1 MSVATVC
8 LALLALS
15 FPALCNGS
23 PLYVMTAPNVL
34 RVESDENVVVEA
46 HGAAG
51 IIEVEILVQDFP
63 AKRQNLYSSKP
74 KIILRGENSYQATTS
89 IKIPADTFQKESRTS
104 QFVYLVAKSNL
115 FILEKVIVV
124 SFHSGYVFVQ
134 TDKPIYTPT
143 DTILYR
149 VFALTH
155 HLDPTSNA
163 ISLEIMNPDGIIIN
177 KEQMKPVT
185 GISSSSYK
193 LPEVVSPG
201 IWKVVAKYE
210 HTPQENFTSEFEV
223 KEYVL
228 PSFEVKVEPM
238 QKFFYI
244 DDKEL
249 TVEITATYLYG
260 KKVSGTAYVI
270 FGVLVEDEKKSFS
283 SSLQRIAIDDGRGL
297 AVLKRDDILSS
308 FPDIDKLLQM
318 PIYVSVTVLTQSG
331 SDMVEAER
339 SGIQIVKS
347 PYTILFTKTSKY
359 YKPGMPFDV
368 MVVVVNPD
376 GSPASNIDVV
386 ADPGNVAGKTQN
398 QGTVKLTLNTQGSAV
413 HLPIT
418 VKTKMEGLPAHRQA
432 QEQMIALPYIT
443 QYGSNNYLHIGV
455 QTSVLVPGENL
466 PINLNIRNDNPATT
480 EQIQYFSY
488 LIINKGKL
496 LKAGRQIRQ
505 AGQTLITIS
514 LPIDKQMIPSF
525 RFVAYYHVTNQGRQE
540 VVADSVWVD
549 VKDSCMGTLLIT
561 PVNDKDR
568 RVYQPR
574 KQFSFRLRGD
584 PDAKVGLVAVDKGV
598 FVLNNKN
605 KLSQTKIWDIIEKND
620 IGCTAGSGASN
631 MGVFTDAGLVF
642 ESSAGIGTK
651 SRSEPHCP
659 PSPKRRRRSVI
670 LIEHKTTL
678 ESKYADKHIKKCC
691 RDGMK
696 EIRMD
701 YTCEKRSQYITS
713 TKECVDAFLH
723 CCTEIAKRRKE
734 GQRDDLA
741 LARSD
746 EDDEYMSD
754 DEIVSRTEFPESW
767 LWDVV
772 KLPSGPKDRNG
783 LVSLDLRHFLKDSI
797 TTWEI
802 LAISVSPQKD
812 KQPPLGI
819 CVADPYEVTV
829 MQDFFIDLKLPYSV
843 VRNEQ
848 VEIKAVLYNYGSD
861 DITVRIELLENE
873 LVCSAAS
880 QKRKY
885 RQEVTVEASSS
896 RAVPFIIIPL
906 KRGEVEIEVKASVKG
921 TLASDGVRKKLLVV
935 PEGVKVKKAIR
946 SVVLNPSIVV
956 GGVQNEYVPP
966 VDLRSIVPDSDAQTF
981 INVQGEILGQ
991 TLESAISGDKLGHL
1005 ITVPGGCG
1013 EQNMITMTPPVIA
1026 TLYLDKTNQWEY
1038 AGVQRRAE
1046 AIRNIKQGY
1055 TQQLVYRQKDSSY
1068 AAWQNK
1074 PGSTWLTAYVV
1085 KVFSMAYS
1093 LTSVDENVLCE
1104 AVRWLI
1110 LNKQQPDGTFR
1121 EDAPVIHGEMVGG
1134 QRSSEPE
1141 ASLTAFV
1148 LIALLESEKICK
1160 QLVPSLPRS
1169 IEKSAGYLEKR
1180 IKGLQTPYAVA
1191 MTTYALALSGRTDYD
1206 AVLLRFAS
1214 ADRSHWPVPASHL
1227 FTLEATAYALMASVK
1242 AKQYDRAGKAV
1253 KWLTEQRFYGGG
1265 YSSTQATII
1274 VFQAIA
1280 DYMVAVPLVQDVNL
1294 DVELSLSGRSKP
1306 VKWKISN
1313 DNIYMP
1319 RSEKARIDQAF
1330 NVTAKGVGQG
1340 TLTVMTFYNAIPEG
1354 KSTDCKN
1361 FELDVSITR
1370 PNNAK
1375 RPEGALDTLEI
1386 KICTT
1391 YLGTRDAT
1399 MSILDITMLT
1409 GFRPDKD
1416 DLAKMTN
1423 GVDQYFQKF
1432 EMDTALS
1439 DKGSLILYFDKISH
1453 KFKDCISFRVH
1464 KEFEVGLIQPAAV
1477 TVYEYY
1483 ALENRCMKF
1492 YHPDKESGLLSKICQ
1507 EEVCRCAEENCSLQ
1521 KKQDRKITVNQRL
1534 DIACEPGTEYVYKA
1548 KLVSTRRNST
1558 YDYYTMVIEQ
1568 IIKEGSDEN
1577 PLHKKRDFISH
1588 SSCRRALD
1596 LQEGRYY
1603 LIMGKDQDLWKLGSG
1618 MSYILGGGT
1627 WIEWWP
1633 TNQECQEHNMLA
1645 TCQDIQS
1652 FADEM
1657 VFGCPS

>member
-74 KIILRGENSYQATTS
+74 KIILRGENSFQATTS
-89 IKIPADTFQKESRTS
+89 IK
-104 QFVYLVAKSNL
+104 
-115 FILEKVIVV
+115 V

-185 GISSSSYK
+185 GIASSSYK

-249 TVEITATYLYG
+249 SVEITATYLYG

-270 FGVLVEDEKKSFS
+270 FGVLVQDEKKSFS
-283 SSLQRIAIDDGRGL
+283 SSLQRIA
-297 AVLKRDDILSS
+297 
-308 FPDIDKLLQM
+308 
-318 PIYVSVTVLTQSG
+318 
-331 SDMVEAER
+331 
-339 SGIQIVKS
+339 
-347 PYTILFTKTSKY
+347 
-359 YKPGMPFDV
+359 
-368 MVVVVNPD
+368 
-376 GSPASNIDVV
+376 
-386 ADPGNVAGKTQN
+386 
-398 QGTVKLTLNTQGSAV
+398 
-413 HLPIT
+413 
-418 VKTKMEGLPAHRQA
+418 VKTKMQGLPAHRQA

-488 LIINKGKL
+488 LILNKGKL

-505 AGQTLITIS
+505 AGQTLVTIS

-568 RVYQPR
+568 RIYQPR

-659 PSPKRRRRSVI
+659 PPPKRRRRSVI

-741 LARSD
+741 LSRSD

-767 LWDVV
+767 MWDVV

-812 KQPPLGI
+812 SQPPLGI
-819 CVADPYEVTV
+819 CVADPYEITV

-843 VRNEQ
+843 VLNEQ

-861 DITVRIELLENE
+861 EITVRIELLENE

-906 KRGEVEIEVKASVKG
+906 KRGEVDIEVKASVKG
-921 TLASDGVRKKLLVV
+921 ILASDGVRKKLLVV
-935 PEGVKVKKAIR
+935 PEGVQVKKAVR
-946 SVVLNPSIVV
+946 SVVLNPSTVV

-981 INVQGEILGQ
+981 INVQGELLGQ

-1013 EQNMITMTPPVIA
+1013 EQNMITMTPAVIA

-1104 AVRWLI
+1104 AVKWLI

-1160 QLVPSLPRS
+1160 QLVPGGQRSSEPEASLTAFVLIALLESEKICKQLVPSLPRS
-1169 IEKSAGYLEKR
+1169 IEKSADYLEKRIKGLQTPYAVAMTTYALALSGRTELLNSLPRSIEKSADYLEKR

-1191 MTTYALALSGRTDYD
+1191 MTTYALALSGRTDYN
-1206 AVLLRFAS
+1206 AVLVRFAS
-1214 ADRSHWPVPASHL
+1214 ADQSHWPVPASHL

-1265 YSSTQATII
+1265 YSSTQASVESGRPCLPGILLTRKATII

-1340 TLTVMTFYNAIPEG
+1340 TLTV
-1354 KSTDCKN
+1354 ST
-1361 FELDVSITR
+1361 
-1370 PNNAK
+1370 
-1375 RPEGALDTLEI
+1375 
-1386 KICTT
+1386 
-1391 YLGTRDAT
+1391 
-1399 MSILDITMLT
+1399 
-1409 GFRPDKD
+1409 PDKSRSLCRIEFD
-1416 DLAKMTN
+1416 FFSGCALA
-1423 GVDQYFQKF
+1423 F
-1432 EMDTALS
+1432 
-1439 DKGSLILYFDKISH
+1439 
-1453 KFKDCISFRVH
+1453 
-1464 KEFEVGLIQPAAV
+1464 
-1477 TVYEYY
+1477 
-1483 ALENRCMKF
+1483 
-1492 YHPDKESGLLSKICQ
+1492 
-1507 EEVCRCAEENCSLQ
+1507 
-1521 KKQDRKITVNQRL
+1521 
-1534 DIACEPGTEYVYKA
+1534 
-1548 KLVSTRRNST
+1548 
-1558 YDYYTMVIEQ
+1558 
-1568 IIKEGSDEN
+1568 
-1577 PLHKKRDFISH
+1577 
-1588 SSCRRALD
+1588 
-1596 LQEGRYY
+1596 
-1603 LIMGKDQDLWKLGSG
+1603 
-1618 MSYILGGGT
+1618 
-1627 WIEWWP
+1627 
-1633 TNQECQEHNMLA
+1633 
-1645 TCQDIQS
+1645 
-1652 FADEM
+1652 
-1657 VFGCPS
+1657 

>member
-74 KIILRGENSYQATTS
+74 KIILRGENSFQATTS
-89 IKIPADTFQKESRTS
+89 IKIPADTFQKESRTN

-185 GISSSSYK
+185 GIASSSYK

-244 DDKEL
+244 DDEEL
-249 TVEITATYLYG
+249 SVEITATYLYG

-270 FGVLVEDEKKSFS
+270 FGVLVDDEKKSFS

-308 FPDIDKLLQM
+308 FPDIDKLLNM
-318 PIYVSVTVLTQSG
+318 PIYVSVTVLTKSG

-386 ADPGNVAGKTQN
+386 ADPGNVAGRTQN

-418 VKTKMEGLPAHRQA
+418 VKTKMQGLPAHRQA

-488 LIINKGKL
+488 LILNKGKL

-505 AGQTLITIS
+505 AGQTLVTIS

-568 RVYQPR
+568 RIYQPR

-659 PSPKRRRRSVI
+659 PPPKRRRRSVI

-741 LARSD
+741 LSRKRMAFALTTTRSFFRTPSEARIPFTEAFTSMSTSPRFRGMMMNGTARD
-746 EDDEYMSD
+746 EEAS
-754 DEIVSRTEFPESW
+754 
-767 LWDVV
+767 
-772 KLPSGPKDRNG
+772 
-783 LVSLDLRHFLKDSI
+783 
-797 TTWEI
+797 
-802 LAISVSPQKD
+802 
-812 KQPPLGI
+812 
-819 CVADPYEVTV
+819 
-829 MQDFFIDLKLPYSV
+829 
-843 VRNEQ
+843 
-848 VEIKAVLYNYGSD
+848 
-861 DITVRIELLENE
+861 TVRIELLENE

-906 KRGEVEIEVKASVKG
+906 KRGEVDIEVKASVKG
-921 TLASDGVRKKLLVV
+921 ILASDGVRKKLLVV
-935 PEGVKVKKAIR
+935 VSANAVLSGYLQQGHTIIKPEGVQVKKAVR
-946 SVVLNPSIVV
+946 SVVLNPSTVV

-1074 PGSTWLTAYVV
+1074 PGSTCAISGDKLGHLITVPGGCGEQNMITMTPPVIATLYLDKTNQWEYAGVQRRAEAIRNIKQVTLGHHFLFCFQVILSNWYIDRRTAHMLHGKTSQEVPGKAIAVDWLTAYVV

-1104 AVRWLI
+1104 AVKWLI

-1160 QLVPSLPRS
+1160 QLVPRL
-1169 IEKSAGYLEKR
+1169 
-1180 IKGLQTPYAVA
+1180 
-1191 MTTYALALSGRTDYD
+1191 
-1206 AVLLRFAS
+1206 
-1214 ADRSHWPVPASHL
+1214 
-1227 FTLEATAYALMASVK
+1227 
-1242 AKQYDRAGKAV
+1242 
-1253 KWLTEQRFYGGG
+1253 
-1265 YSSTQATII
+1265 
-1274 VFQAIA
+1274 
-1280 DYMVAVPLVQDVNL
+1280 
-1294 DVELSLSGRSKP
+1294 
-1306 VKWKISN
+1306 
-1313 DNIYMP
+1313 
-1319 RSEKARIDQAF
+1319 
-1330 NVTAKGVGQG
+1330 
-1340 TLTVMTFYNAIPEG
+1340 LTV
-1354 KSTDCKN
+1354 
-1361 FELDVSITR
+1361 
-1370 PNNAK
+1370 
-1375 RPEGALDTLEI
+1375 
-1386 KICTT
+1386 
-1391 YLGTRDAT
+1391 
-1399 MSILDITMLT
+1399 
-1409 GFRPDKD
+1409 
-1416 DLAKMTN
+1416 
-1423 GVDQYFQKF
+1423 Q
-1432 EMDTALS
+1432 
-1439 DKGSLILYFDKISH
+1439 
-1453 KFKDCISFRVH
+1453 
-1464 KEFEVGLIQPAAV
+1464 
-1477 TVYEYY
+1477 
-1483 ALENRCMKF
+1483 EN
-1492 YHPDKESGLLSKICQ
+1492 
-1507 EEVCRCAEENCSLQ
+1507 
-1521 KKQDRKITVNQRL
+1521 
-1534 DIACEPGTEYVYKA
+1534 
-1548 KLVSTRRNST
+1548 
-1558 YDYYTMVIEQ
+1558 
-1568 IIKEGSDEN
+1568 
-1577 PLHKKRDFISH
+1577 
-1588 SSCRRALD
+1588 
-1596 LQEGRYY
+1596 
-1603 LIMGKDQDLWKLGSG
+1603 
-1618 MSYILGGGT
+1618 
-1627 WIEWWP
+1627 
-1633 TNQECQEHNMLA
+1633 
-1645 TCQDIQS
+1645 
-1652 FADEM
+1652 
-1657 VFGCPS
+1657 